1 LKALV
6 DRRWFHPLLLLSWT
20 LLGGGL
26 RFTHLTAKPLWTDE
40 FSTLVFSL
48 GNSFRT
54 VPLDQ
59 ILSLT
64 ELLQPLQL
72 NPNNGVGE
80 AVNYLMR
87 ESTHPPLYFA
97 LSHLWLDWF
106 SPGSELVSLWAGRSL
121 PALLGALSIPAIFGL
136 SWLAFRSRWVAQ
148 FAAMAIAVSP
158 YGIFLAQEARHYTL
172 AILWV
177 IASLS
182 CFVAATQSLR
192 DRRPL
197 PLWICCTW
205 VIINGLGIA
214 THYFFGLT
222 LLAEALVLLGLSI
235 AQNRQDPKAW
245 LRSYWWRIYA
255 VAAGTLVGGLLWL
268 PAIQSVPSSDL
279 TDWIQTENRWSWR
292 ALINPIF
299 QAIAAWITMLSLLP
313 VEAERLPVVIASGV
327 IMLVFFIWATPK
339 LYRGLKAQW
348 QQPNSRF
355 AIQIMGGFVL
365 GAIAI
370 LFGITYGLGTDLTRG
385 ARYNFMYFPGVM
397 VLVGAGLAA
406 CWQRLPFSSADDPG
420 RSAQESAFQRIWQA
434 SGRQVVLVVLVMGVL
449 SGLTVISNLGYRK
462 YYRPDLLM
470 EQIQTTSQAP
480 ILIATTHKTHVQ
492 TGEMMGIAWE
502 FQFGDRAST
511 QLPQFLLAH
520 SDCTPTQP
528 GCEEG
533 LKTLQQTLT
542 TAARPLDLWLVN
554 FYTPAELELP
564 QTLGSQQCTPDPEAD
579 SGVNGY
585 RYQRYHCP

>member
-1 LKALV
+1 MKAVV
-6 DRRWFHPLLLLSWT
+6 DRRWFHLLLLIGWT
-20 LLGGGL
+20 LLGGVL

-59 ILSLT
+59 VLSLT
-64 ELLQPLQL
+64 ELLQPMQP
-72 NPNNGVGE
+72 NPNNDVGE
-80 AVNYLMR
+80 VVQYLMG

-106 SPGSELVSLWAGRSL
+106 SSSSELVSLWAGRSL
-121 PALLGALSIPAIFGL
+121 PALLGTLSIPAIFGL

-182 CFVAATQSLR
+182 CFVLATQSVR

-197 PLWICCTW
+197 PLWICCIW
-205 VIINGLGIA
+205 VIVNGLGIA

-222 LLAEALVLLGLSI
+222 LLAEALVLLGLGIVQS
-235 AQNRQDPKAW
+235 RQDPKAW
-245 LRSYWWRIYA
+245 LRPYWWRIYA
-255 VAAGTLVGGLLWL
+255 VAAGTFVGGLLWL

-313 VEAERLPVVIASGV
+313 VEAEQLPVVIVSGV
-327 IMLVFFIWATPK
+327 LMLAFFIWAIPK

-355 AIQIMGGFVL
+355 ALQISGGFVL
-365 GAIAI
+365 SAIAI

-406 CWQRLPFSSADDPG
+406 CWQKILPVDSEEFAASQSSQLQKIW
-420 RSAQESAFQRIWQA
+420 RSN
-434 SGRQVVLVVLVMGVL
+434 GRQVVVGVLLMGVL
-449 SGLTVISNLGYRK
+449 SGLTVVSNLGYRK

-470 EQIQTTSQAP
+470 AQIQTVSQAP
-480 ILIATTHKTHVQ
+480 VLIATTHKTHVQ
-492 TGEMMGIAWE
+492 TGEMMGVAWE
-502 FQFGDRAST
+502 FRFSDRSST
-511 QLPQFLLAH
+511 PPPQFLLAH
-520 SDCTPTQP
+520 SECNPTQSA
-528 GCEEG
+528 CTEAIT
-533 LKTLQQTLT
+533 TLQQVLK
-542 TAARPLDLWLVN
+542 TATRPLDLWLAN
-554 FYTPAELELP
+554 FYTPDNFDLP
-564 QTLGSQQCTPDPEAD
+564 QTLRSQQCTPDPQAD
-579 SGVNGY
+579 AGVNGY
-585 RYQRYHCP
+585 RYQRYHCS

>member
-1 LKALV
+1 MKAVV
-6 DRRWFHPLLLLSWT
+6 DRRWFHPLLLLGWT
-20 LLGGGL
+20 LLGGAL

-54 VPLDQ
+54 VSLDQ

-64 ELLQPLQL
+64 ELLQPLQP

-80 AVNYLMR
+80 AVGSLMR

-97 LSHLWLDWF
+97 LSHVWLNWF
-106 SPGSELVSLWAGRSL
+106 SSGSDLVSLWAGRSL
-121 PALLGALSIPAIFGL
+121 PALLGALSIPALFGL

-148 FAAMAIAVSP
+148 FAAMAIEVSP
-158 YGIFLAQEARHYTL
+158 YGIFLDQEARHYTL

-182 CFVAATQSLR
+182 CFAVATQHLR

-197 PLWICCTW
+197 PLWICCIW

-214 THYFFGLT
+214 THYFFSLT
-222 LLAEALVLLGLSI
+222 LLAEGLVLLGLGI
-235 AQNRQDPKAW
+235 AQSRQDPKAW
-245 LRSYWWRIYA
+245 LRPYWWRIYA
-255 VAAGTLVGGLLWL
+255 VAAGTLIGGLLWL

-313 VEAERLPVVIASGV
+313 VEAEQLPVIIASGAV
-327 IMLVFFIWATPK
+327 MIVFFVWVTPK

-355 AIQIMGGFVL
+355 AVQMIGGFVL
-365 GAIAI
+365 AAIAI

-406 CWQRLPFSSADDPG
+406 CWQRLPLSSADESS
-420 RSAQESAFQRIWQA
+420 RSAQKPTFQRLWQT
-434 SGRQVVLVVLVMGVL
+434 SGRRVVLVVLVMGVL
-449 SGLTVISNLGYRK
+449 SGVTVVSNLGYRK

-470 EQIQTTSQAP
+470 EQIQSTSQAP

-502 FQFGDRAST
+502 FQGDRAST

-520 SDCTPTQP
+520 SDCDPTQP
-528 GCEEG
+528 TCAEG
-533 LKTLQQTLT
+533 ITTLQQALK

-554 FYTPAELELP
+554 FYTPTEFDVP
-564 QTLGSQQCTPDPEAD
+564 QALRSQQCILDPKTD

-585 RYQRYHCP
+585 SYQRYRCS